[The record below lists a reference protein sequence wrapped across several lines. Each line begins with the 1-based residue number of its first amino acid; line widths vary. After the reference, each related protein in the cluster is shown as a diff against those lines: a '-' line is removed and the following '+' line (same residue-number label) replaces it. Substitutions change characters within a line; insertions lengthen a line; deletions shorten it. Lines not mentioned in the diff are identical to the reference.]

1 MQIKELKLKE
11 AEELKQLLK
20 DVRKGLDDLKFKANQ
35 GQLKNVR
42 EMRVAKKDIARV
54 MTALKEK
61 NNN

>member
-1 MQIKELKLKE
+1 MQIKELRLKE

-20 DVRKGLDDLKFKANQ
+20 DLRKRLDDLKFKANQ

-42 EMRVAKKDIARV
+42 EIRAAKKDIARV

>member
-20 DVRKGLDDLKFKANQ
+20 DVRKGLDDLKFKSNQ

-42 EMRVAKKDIARV
+42 EMRAAKKDIARV

-61 NNN
+61 K

>member
-11 AEELKQLLK
+11 TEELKQLLK
-20 DVRKGLDDLKFKANQ
+20 DVRKGLDDLKFKSNQ

-42 EMRVAKKDIARV
+42 EMRVVKKDIARV

-61 NNN
+61 K